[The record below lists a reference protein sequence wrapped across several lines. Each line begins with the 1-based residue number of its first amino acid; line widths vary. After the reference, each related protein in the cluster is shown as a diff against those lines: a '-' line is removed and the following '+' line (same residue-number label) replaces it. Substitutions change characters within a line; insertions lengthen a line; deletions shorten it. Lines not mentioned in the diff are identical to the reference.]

1 MPNVKEDPASMMAQ
15 ANMEASKERKLIP
28 FLDEILDQEDI
39 REDARRK
46 IDSIWKRVV
55 KEGFDISTAR
65 RSLVRRAMNRPEI

>member
-1 MPNVKEDPASMMAQ
+1 MPKVKEDPATMMAQ

-28 FLDEILDQEDI
+28 FLDEILEQEEI
-39 REDARRK
+39 REDARHK

-55 KEGFDISTAR
+55 KEGFDIATAR